1 MIKKTA
7 TRHGSLFFDKY
18 QVISEMQGNK
28 SAPIITPIVKKCI
41 PVLVEW
47 AICNKNI
54 FLFGVACTMK

>member
-18 QVISEMQGNK
+18 LVISEMQENK
-28 SAPIITPIVKKCI
+28 SAPKITPIVKICI

-47 AICNKNI
+47 AICNKTV
-54 FLFGVACTMK
+54 FLFGAACTMK